1 MPCLVPRRRFRI
13 LALRPDPDFK
23 AMPGMDY
30 FYKIYLLITFCALAM
45 AFGPGAPDSDAYGP

>member
-1 MPCLVPRRRFRI
+1 
-13 LALRPDPDFK
+13 
-23 AMPGMDY
+23 MPGMDY